1 MQAFEAPAV
10 RGVSMGL
17 IQGLKR
23 LDGLAGPGAQAFHLI
38 SACGL
43 GVCVLCLLRLDSC
56 AAKRVGRLSRD
67 AHYLGERLTHTENQ
81 WAKCQV

>member
-10 RGVSMGL
+10 RGVSMDL

-43 GVCVLCLLRLDSC
+43 GVCVCACSALTAVQLRGSGDCL
-56 AAKRVGRLSRD
+56 VMP
-67 AHYLGERLTHTENQ
+67 TT
-81 WAKCQV
+81 